1 MGKKSLKDFGSDV
14 RFTAKEI
21 RLRGDLE
28 NHLFP
33 HTIPIKEK
41 AALGSFAAGS
51 IFQVFR
57 NGRIGYFAE
66 DLNHSR
72 ALDLSK
78 SCTRYET

>member
-33 HTIPIKEK
+33 HTISIKEK
-41 AALGSFAAGS
+41 AA
-51 IFQVFR
+51 
-57 NGRIGYFAE
+57 
-66 DLNHSR
+66 
-72 ALDLSK
+72 
-78 SCTRYET
+78 